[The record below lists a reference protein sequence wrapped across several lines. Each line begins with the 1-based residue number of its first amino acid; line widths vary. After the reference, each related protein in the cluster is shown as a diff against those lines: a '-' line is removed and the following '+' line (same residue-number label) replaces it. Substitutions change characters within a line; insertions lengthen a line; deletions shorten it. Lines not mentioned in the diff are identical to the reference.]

1 MHVEH
6 AVHLQHPI
14 EIVSAAL
21 LEAPAK
27 WFPNAVGVHIAG
39 IPVRKKVA
47 IDFGDAAK
55 TSTWAVVPV
64 TWKATFAQHL
74 FPAMTGR
81 VAVSPVSKVET
92 RLAVTGMYDPP
103 LGKLGEQLNEKL
115 MYKVAQCTVRE
126 LAASIAEKLNRA
138 IA

>member
-1 MHVEH
+1 MEH
-6 AVHLQHPI
+6 AVHLQHPL

-47 IDFGDAAK
+47 IDFADAAK

-74 FPAMTGR
+74 FLAMTGR

-115 MYKVAQCTVRE
+115 MYKVAERTVRE

-138 IA
+138 IG

>member
-64 TWKATFAQHL
+64 TWKPTFAQHL

-92 RLAVTGMYDPP
+92 RLAVDPP

-115 MYKVAQCTVRE
+115 MYKVAERTATE
-126 LAASIAEKLNRA
+126 LAASIAERLNRA
-138 IA
+138 IG

>member
-6 AVHLQHPI
+6 SVHLRHPI
-14 EIVSAAL
+14 NVVSAAL

-27 WFPNAVGVHIAG
+27 WFPKAVGIHLAG
-39 IPVRKKVA
+39 VPLRKKVA
-47 IDFGDAAK
+47 VDFGDAAQI
-55 TSTWAVVPV
+55 STWAVVPL
-64 TWKATFAQHL
+64 TWKSTFAEKL

-81 VAVSPVSKVET
+81 VAVSPVSKEET
-92 RLAVTGMYDPP
+92 RLTVTGMYDPP

-115 MYKVAQCTVRE
+115 MYKVAERTVRE

-138 IA
+138 IG